1 MVITSLTLYVLL
13 GGVVYLVVG
22 CVLVGFIS
30 WMDGIVPTD
39 TGSILFLAALWPLAL
54 AYVAG
59 AGLAAAFF
67 MSMRGI
73 VGGVMRTLTN
83 LEARGRGGK
92 ES

>member
-1 MVITSLTLYVLL
+1 MITSLTLYVLL
-13 GGVVYLVVG
+13 GGAVYMFLGLAV
-22 CVLVGFIS
+22 VGFIG

-39 TGSILFLAALWPLAL
+39 TGSIFFLSALWPLVL
-54 AYVAG
+54 VFIIG
-59 AGLAAAFF
+59 TGLGAAFA
-67 MSMRGI
+67 MATRGI

>member
-1 MVITSLTLYVLL
+1 MITSLTLYALL

-22 CVLVGFIS
+22 CVVVGFIG

-39 TGSILFLAALWPLAL
+39 TGSIFFLSALWPLVL
-54 AYVAG
+54 VFIIG
-59 AGLAAAFF
+59 TGLGAAFA
-67 MSMRGI
+67 MATRGI